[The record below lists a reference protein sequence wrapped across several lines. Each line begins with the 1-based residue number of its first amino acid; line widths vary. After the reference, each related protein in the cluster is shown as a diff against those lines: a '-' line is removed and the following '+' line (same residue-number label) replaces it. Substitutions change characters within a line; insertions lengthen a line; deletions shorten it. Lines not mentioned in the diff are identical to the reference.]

1 MVNALHMLD
10 KSDAEPLRQVLPDS
24 QSGKFIGITIVL
36 EHRIV
41 LTTSV
46 QISERTLQL
55 LNKLKREKGLSSL
68 DQVIRGLIA
77 ERVKI
82 PKSMFGSNPKLRS
95 LTSKDEA
102 ESREL

>member
-1 MVNALHMLD
+1 MLN
-10 KSDAEPLRQVLPDS
+10 KSNAEPLHQVLPDS
-24 QSGKFIGITIVL
+24 QSGKFIGMTIVL

-55 LNKLKREKGLSSL
+55 LDKLKREEGLSSL

-82 PKSMFGSNPKLRS
+82 PKSIFWLKPQ
-95 LTSKDEA
+95 A
-102 ESREL
+102 